1 MCGSSASPSWRIV
14 SQRFGQGGL
23 RDKDA
28 RRARGGCREGRKRE
42 EVILDFGSKKRDV
55 RDGEGSELGA
65 RRRPRFPRNPPE
77 RALFGVSS
85 RAPRERGELF
95 PPLGGSVAAPSRPAA
110 PPATPLAPAS
120 LPSAPSTCHGR
131 SCPAFLAMSLTDHTA
146 ALLQKHTHAE
156 LSLPS
161 ETVRNVRT
169 LTQKTS
175 RRCDR
180 VLGAVGSA
188 ELTRLGAE
196 RRLVPLGVWAPPPL
210 VTQAQPP
217 GSPSQ
222 PTGSPRAGR
231 RAEPTR
237 KHPPSAARKVS
248 REG

>member
-110 PPATPLAPAS
+110 PPATPPAPAS
-120 LPSAPSTCHGR
+120 LPLQCPSQTTHPHCFR
-131 SCPAFLAMSLTDHTA
+131 N
-146 ALLQKHTHAE
+146 THAE

-161 ETVRNVRT
+161 EAVRNVRT

-188 ELTRLGAE
+188 ELTRLRAE
-196 RRLVPLGVWAPPPL
+196 QRLVPLGVWAPPPL

>member
-65 RRRPRFPRNPPE
+65 RRRPRFLRNPPE

-95 PPLGGSVAAPSRPAA
+95 PPLGGSVTAPSGPAA
-110 PPATPLAPAS
+110 PPATPSAPES

-131 SCPAFLAMSLTDHTA
+131 SCPAFLAMSLTDHAST
-146 ALLQKHTHAE
+146 LLQKHTCTE

-161 ETVRNVRT
+161 EAVRNVRT

-175 RRCDR
+175 PKMR
-180 VLGAVGSA
+180 S
-188 ELTRLGAE
+188 
-196 RRLVPLGVWAPPPL
+196 
-210 VTQAQPP
+210 
-217 GSPSQ
+217 
-222 PTGSPRAGR
+222 SPRGCRVCGIDEAWSRAAAG
-231 RAEPTR
+231 
-237 KHPPSAARKVS
+237 PPWGLGTSSPHDTGPAAWLAQSAHRLTS
-248 REG
+248 HRTQG